1 MILSLFLIWRI
12 GLFLVTYLGASTFP
26 LVENGGIGAANA
38 SQEFDFFKSWAQWD
52 GGYYY
57 NIAQYGFT
65 GDKDFAFFP
74 LYPILIHYLAKLLIG
89 NYLLSG
95 LLISNLSSFL
105 VFLLFYRLVKIQYS
119 KKTAFYTLITLITF
133 PTSFYLVAYY
143 SESLFLL
150 FLIMLFLFLKNKNY
164 YLSSLAISLL
174 SITRITGVFAL
185 ISAIYSYLAKKD
197 FKFQLV
203 DRNLFFIILAPITL
217 VIYSLFL
224 FKNYHDPLK
233 FLTIE
238 SLWKRSVMD
247 PISTF
252 SSYIFPM
259 LTFQKRPINDYF
271 DLGIS
276 LLFLITLIIGR
287 KKIPSSWWIFSMFAI
302 LIPASSG
309 TLTSMPRYLIT
320 CFGAFILYGK
330 FLQDKKNLSIF
341 VWLTGLTLQA
351 FLAVLFLSGRWVA

>member
-12 GLFLVTYLGASTFP
+12 GLFLVTFLGTTTFP
-26 LVENGGIGAANA
+26 LVANGGIGAANA
-38 SQEFDFFKSWAQWD
+38 SHGFDFFKSWAQWD

-57 NIAQYGFT
+57 NIAQHGFIN
-65 GDKDFAFFP
+65 DKDFAFFP
-74 LYPILIHYLAKLLIG
+74 LYPILIHYFAKLLFG

-105 VFLLFYRLVKIQYS
+105 VFSLFYKLVKTQYS
-119 KKTAFYTLITLITF
+119 KKIAFSALITLITF

-150 FLIMLFLFLKNKNY
+150 FLIMLFLFLKSKNY
-164 YLSSLAISLL
+164 YFSSLAISLL
-174 SITRITGVFAL
+174 SITRITGVFAV
-185 ISAIYSYLAKKD
+185 ISAIYSYLAKKN
-197 FKFQLV
+197 FKFRIV
-203 DRNLFFIILAPITL
+203 DRNLFFIIFAPITL
-217 VIYSLFL
+217 FIYCLFL

-238 SLWKRSVMD
+238 SLWKRSLMD
-247 PISTF
+247 PVATF

-276 LLFLITLIIGR
+276 LLFLITLILGR
-287 KKIPSSWWIFSMFAI
+287 KKIPSSWWIFSIYAI
-302 LIPASSG
+302 LIPASTG

-320 CFGAFILYGK
+320 CFGAFVIFGK
-330 FLQDKKNLSIF
+330 FLQDKKSLSIF
-341 VWLTGLTLQA
+341 IWIIGLSLQA